1 MEIYVFTLQHL
12 HSFYCVNNKRKIK
25 SNKNSSLI
33 SKKHLSALT
42 EINHLTNFLKVKKN
56 FFFFKFSK
64 GSAKVNAFWL
74 LESHSKCNY
83 GRN

>member
-56 FFFFKFSK
+56 FFFF
-64 GSAKVNAFWL
+64 
-74 LESHSKCNY
+74 
-83 GRN
+83 